1 MSYIGLHL
9 VKGLDIFILGNLY
22 LFLGVVVSS
31 FFEKYISEPYNDK
44 KSKLRNLLQLLLEV
58 GLIMISVYIIRITI
72 KHVIPNP
79 LKGLEGFDPRKVV
92 ELNGGIVLAF
102 AFLMYQKK
110 DILSKVDKLYG
121 FTSDK

>member
-9 VKGLDIFILGNLY
+9 VKALDIFILGNLY

-31 FFEKYISEPYNDK
+31 FFTKYVSKPYDDK
-44 KSKLRNLLQLLLEV
+44 ESKLRNLLQLIMET
-58 GLIMISVYIIRITI
+58 GLIMVAVYMIRVIV
-72 KHVIPNP
+72 KHGIPNP
-79 LKGLEGFDPRKVV
+79 LKGVEGFDPRRVI

-110 DILSKVDKLYG
+110 DIQSKVNKLYN
-121 FTSDK
+121 FFN